1 MIKKLL
7 VASTILLLLSCGSK
21 NTKPKRKESVGKN
34 IKISEITPEKIVRL
48 NISSGVT
55 EPLNEVKTVTKTG
68 GTVKKINFKNGD
80 KVQKGQI
87 VLVLE
92 DQEVQSAYLR
102 AEATYISNKA
112 DFEIKEKNYIKFKQ
126 LYEKQLISE
135 DEYLVK
141 RSSHLSAESSLKN
154 SEATYL
160 AAKKDYEDL
169 IVKAK
174 LTGVVTD
181 LNLKLY
187 EKVAMNTDIVTVVDD
202 SKILVRTGVSVHEI
216 NELSVGNKAE
226 VDLEGVQNNY
236 FGNVYEINPV
246 ANKDN
251 KKYQIKVEID
261 NKEGYIKKGMYSK
274 VSVQTGVKEGYLVPK
289 NAIVIKELYSYIF
302 IIEDGKAKRVKVD
315 RGYSNG
321 DKQEILSDE
330 LYSNMKLVVDGQFL
344 LEDRDKVNIL
354 N

>member
-7 VASTILLLLSCGSK
+7 VILISTILLACNSDKGK
-21 NTKPKRKESVGKN
+21 QKVKENLGKN
-34 IKISEITPEKIVRL
+34 IKISEIKPEKITRL

-55 EPLNEVKTVTKTG
+55 EPLNEVKSVTKTG
-68 GTVKKINFKNGD
+68 GTVKQINFKNGD
-80 KVQKGQI
+80 KVKKGQI

-92 DQEVQSAYLR
+92 DQEVQSTYLK
-102 AEATYISNKA
+102 AQASYISNKA
-112 DFEIKEKNYIKFKQ
+112 DFEIKKKNYEKFKQ
-126 LYEKQLISE
+126 LYDKQLISE
-135 DEYLVK
+135 DEYLLK
-141 RSSHLSAESSLKN
+141 RTNYLQGEGNLKT
-154 SEATYL
+154 SQAIYL

-169 IVKAK
+169 VIKAK
-174 LTGVVTD
+174 LDGVITD

-187 EKVAMNTDIVTVVDD
+187 EKVAPNTDLVTIVDD

-216 NELSVGNKAE
+216 SNLSVGNKAE
-226 VDLEGVQNNY
+226 IDLEGIENNY

-251 KKYQIKVEID
+251 KKYQIKIEID
-261 NKEGYIKKGMYSK
+261 NLEGKIKKGMYSK
-274 VSVQTGVKEGYLVPK
+274 VMVETGSKTGYLVPK
-289 NAIVIKELYSYIF
+289 NSIVIKELYSYIF
-302 IIEDGKAKRVKVD
+302 VVENGEAKRIKVE

-321 DKQEILSDE
+321 DKQEIISDE
-330 LYSNMKLVVDGQFL
+330 LYANMNLVTEGQFL

>member
-7 VASTILLLLSCGSK
+7 IISISLILFGCDNSNGK
-21 NTKPKRKESVGKN
+21 QKAKEILGKN
-34 IKISEITPEKIVRL
+34 IKVSEIKPELIIRL

-55 EPLNEVKTVTKTG
+55 EPLNEVKVVTKTG
-68 GTVKKINFKNGD
+68 GTVKQINFKNGD
-80 KVQKGQI
+80 KVKKNQVI
-87 VLVLE
+87 LVLE
-92 DQEVQSAYLR
+92 DQEVQSTYLK
-102 AEATYISNKA
+102 AQATYTSNKA
-112 DFEIKEKNYIKFKQ
+112 DFEIKKKNYEKFKQ

-141 RSSHLSAESSLKN
+141 KTSFLQGESALKN

-174 LTGVVTD
+174 LSGVITD

-187 EKVAMNTDIVTVVDD
+187 EKITPNSDLVTVVDD
-202 SKILVRTGVSVHEI
+202 SKILVKTGVSVHEI
-216 NELSVGNKAE
+216 SELSVGNRAE
-226 VDLEGVQNNY
+226 IDLEGIENNY

-251 KKYQIKVEID
+251 KKYQIKVEIE
-261 NKEGYIKKGMYSK
+261 NPEGKIKKGMYSK
-274 VSVQTGVKEGYLVPK
+274 VLVETGSKNGYLVPK
-289 NAIVIKELYSYIF
+289 NSIVIKELYSYIF
-302 IIEDGKAKRVKVD
+302 VVENGEAKRIKVE
-315 RGYSNG
+315 RGYSNNE
-321 DKQEILSDE
+321 KQEIISDE
-330 LYSNMKLVVDGQFL
+330 LYSNMKLVTEGQFL

>member
-7 VASTILLLLSCGSK
+7 VASTTLLLLSCGSN
-21 NTKPKRKESVGKN
+21 NTKPKSKESAGKN

-87 VLVLE
+87 ILTLE

-141 RSSHLSAESSLKN
+141 RSNHLSAESSLKN

-169 IVKAK
+169 VVKAK

-187 EKVAMNTDIVTVVDD
+187 EKVAANTDIVTVVDD

-274 VSVQTGVKEGYLVPK
+274 VSVQTGAKEGYLVPK

-302 IIEDGKAKRVKVD
+302 IIEDGEAKRIKVD

>member
-1 MIKKLL
+1 MVKKLL
-7 VASTILLLLSCGSK
+7 IASTMLLLLSCGS
-21 NTKPKRKESVGKN
+21 NNAKPKARESAGKN
-34 IKISEITPEKIVRL
+34 IKISEVIPENIVRL

-55 EPLNEVKTVTKTG
+55 EPLSEIKTVTKTG

-87 VLVLE
+87 ILVLE

-102 AEATYISNKA
+102 AQATYIANKA
-112 DFEIKEKNYIKFKQ
+112 DFEIKERNYVKFKQ
-126 LYEKQLISE
+126 LFDKQLISE
-135 DEYLVK
+135 EEYLVK
-141 RSSHLSAESSLKN
+141 RSNHLSAESSLKN

-160 AAKKDYEDL
+160 SAKKDYEDL

-174 LTGVVTD
+174 FTGVVTD

-187 EKVAMNTDIVTVVDD
+187 EKVSANTDVVTLVDD
-202 SKILVRTGVSVHEI
+202 SKILVKTGVSVHEI

-261 NKEGYIKKGMYSK
+261 NPEGQIKKGMYSK
-274 VSVQTGVKEGYLVPK
+274 VAVQTGAKEGYLVPK

-302 IIEDGKAKRVKVD
+302 IVEDGEAKRIKVD